1 MAGHVK
7 KKPPSGA
14 RCQPWPKRCKHP
26 MLLLGTHEDFRKG
39 WLCPD
44 CGGIHYGSARCP
56 YWREEPCHF
65 CAKPIA
71 YKAER
76 RFDEVGHAYHVD
88 CYEWTGEGE

>member
-44 CGGIHYGSARCP
+44 CEQFLLNTDLCDRGVIFAAFLIPRP
-56 YWREEPCHF
+56 
-65 CAKPIA
+65 AA
-71 YKAER
+71 QR
-76 RFDEVGHAYHVD
+76 RR
-88 CYEWTGEGE
+88 EGER